1 MKINFKDSPERK
13 LFVTGCLHL
22 NHNPSWETPLHKM
35 RGYESSLEM
44 TEDII
49 SIINQTC
56 KSSDVLLVLGDFCLN
71 TSFEKFCSDVQR
83 INPELWFVSGNH
95 DSPWKKE
102 FEKFCLAEYG
112 FVLGDYRLGLWQD
125 KIKVL
130 GPYIETVWN
139 KQFIVANHYAFQVWN
154 GSHHGSWSLCS
165 HSHGSLETIL
175 PSFANGKQLDCGWD
189 VHKKPLSFEE
199 IKEIMSKKSIS
210 MPDHHNK
217 ETT

>member
-1 MKINFKDSPERK
+1 MKINFKDSSEKK

-56 KSSDVLLVLGDFCLN
+56 RTSDVLLVLGDFCLN

-83 INPELWFVSGNH
+83 INPQIWFVAGNH
-95 DSPWKKE
+95 NSPWEKA
-102 FEKFCLAEYG
+102 FESGQTNGWKNK
-112 FVLGDYRLGLWQD
+112 VD
-125 KIKVL
+125 VL
-130 GPYIETVWN
+130 GPYIEMVWN
-139 KQFIVANHYAFQVWN
+139 KQFVVANHYAFQVWN

-175 PSFANGKQLDCGWD
+175 PSFEGAKQLDCGWD
-189 VHKKPLSFEE
+189 VHRKPLSFEE

-217 ETT
+217 GTT